1 MIKKST
7 TKKTTTSAQVRK
19 NKTVKASAKTNLN
32 ATRRG
37 SRATRGADLKP
48 ASLNIRSYQVGFGD
62 CFLLSFHYPDAEKPQ
77 NRQRHVLIDF
87 GSTGLPS
94 GTPPDQMM
102 RVAEDIHNQCG
113 GKLHVVVATH
123 RHKDH
128 ISGFTT
134 QPDGK
139 GTGNIIAALEPD
151 VVIQP
156 WTEDPN
162 LHDEDLSA
170 FDQKEADKPFAPT
183 AHQLRALQISAL
195 DSMNEVSE
203 AMLSEVRHL
212 SDQRRFRQPL
222 SNNVAG
228 QIGFLADDNR
238 LPNKSAVENLRG
250 MGKNHYVHHGYDLN
264 LAKLLPG
271 IDIKVLGPPTL
282 EQHAGIQKQRSAD
295 KTEFWMLHAAAQNF
309 WQQQALTGQKLRQA
323 VAEKSRAGAKKD
335 ILFPGADVSTEFV
348 PAHSRWFVRQVR
360 TMRGQQMLGLVR
372 ILDKAMNNTSVILLM
387 EIAGKKLLFPGDA
400 QIENWQYALSL
411 EEDVKLLKDVFV
423 YKVGHHGSRNATP
436 KSLWEHFDRK
446 GDKAAET
453 GRLKTVISTM
463 EGKHGSRTS
472 HSEVPRDTLVE
483 ALSSLSDYHTT
494 QKAAADGHLFEDI
507 MIEFSA

>member
-1 MIKKST
+1 MTKKST
-7 TKKTTTSAQVRK
+7 TNTKKATTGTQTRHTTRK
-19 NKTVKASAKTNLN
+19 TGAKTNLS

-37 SRATRGADLKP
+37 ASGSRGAELKP
-48 ASLNIRSYQVGFGD
+48 VSLNIRSYQVGFGD

-77 NRQRHVLIDF
+77 DRQRHVLIDF

-94 GTPPDQMM
+94 GTPRDQMM
-102 RVAEDIHNQCG
+102 RVAEDIRNQCG

-139 GTGNIIAALEPD
+139 GTGDVIAALKPD
-151 VVIQP
+151 MVIQP

-183 AHQLRALQISAL
+183 ALQLRALQISAL
-195 DSMNEVSE
+195 DSMQEVSE

-212 SDQRRFRQPL
+212 SDRDRFRQPL
-222 SNNVAG
+222 SDNVAG
-228 QIGFLADDNR
+228 QIAFLADDNG
-238 LPNKSAVENLRG
+238 LPNKSAVENLRN
-250 MGKNHYVHHGYDLN
+250 MGKNYYVHHGYKLDLS
-264 LAKLLPG
+264 KLLPG
-271 IDIKVLGPPTL
+271 VDIKVLGPPTL

-309 WQQQALTGQKLRQA
+309 WQQQALTGQKLRRA
-323 VAEKSRAGAKKD
+323 VAEEEH
-335 ILFPGADVSTEFV
+335 LFPDADITTQFV
-348 PAHSRWFVRQVR
+348 PSHSRWFVRQVR
-360 TMRGQQMLGLVR
+360 AMRGQQMLGLVR

-411 EEDVKLLKDVFV
+411 EEDVELLKDVFV

-446 GDKAAET
+446 GDKALET

-463 EGKHGSRTS
+463 EGKHGSRAS

-494 QKAAADGHLFEDI
+494 QKAAADGQLFEDI
-507 MIEFSA
+507 MIEFS